1 MEGIPAQDLLSRGFK
16 DACAAPFLKQAW
28 EKASVG
34 EFEAAEGFLWRAA
47 IFYHGAQPTTD
58 DDPPYIREAA
68 NQQAPVPGGSGFL
81 MTGKSCINPL
91 DTVRGDVMGWV
102 AMWEQAKAKWE
113 EGAPARAVEWEKGA
127 PQRRAAEEV
136 ARLKAEIARL
146 EQQEVD
152 RLAALAKE
160 KQEKFRKQ
168 REEEEE
174 ERRKAELTSLERD
187 AAALCEKLAVMK
199 ELMAM
204 KVADPESYAAADAA
218 RAAFVTRCPPPL
230 PQYADSGGP
239 GVCRP
244 SEVVMRSRKA
254 LRTAIQGVS
263 VSYAVIH
270 FAEKTGIS
278 KEEAEAVLAFM
289 KPADGHRANTL
300 LAEQTFTRFAKLM
313 SITVSDVIAT
323 MRDWANG
330 HE

>member
-1 MEGIPAQDLLSRGFK
+1 MEGIPAQDLLGRAFK
-16 DACAAPFLKQAW
+16 EACAAPFLKQAW

-34 EFEAAEGFLWRAA
+34 EFEAAEGFLWRAGM
-47 IFYHGAQPTTD
+47 FYYGGQPTTD

-81 MTGKSCINPL
+81 MTGKSCVNPL
-91 DTVRGDVMGWV
+91 DTTRGDVMGWV

-160 KQEKFRKQ
+160 KQEKLQKQ

-174 ERRKAELTSLERD
+174 KRRKAELTSLERD
-187 AAALCEKLAVMK
+187 AVALREKLAVMK

-218 RAAFVTRCPPPL
+218 QAAFVTRCPPPL
-230 PQYADSGGP
+230 PQYADSGGS

-254 LRTAIQGVS
+254 LPATIQGVS

-270 FAEKTGIS
+270 FAEKAGIS
-278 KEEAEAVLAFM
+278 KEEAEAVLAYL
-289 KPADGHRANTL
+289 KPADGHRVHVL
-300 LAEQTFTRFAKLM
+300 LAEQTF
-313 SITVSDVIAT
+313 
-323 MRDWANG
+323 MRCRKA
-330 HE
+330 HEH